1 MLAKR
6 RAFARAAHPQHPPR
20 LAAPNNRADPRKYDV
35 VVLERLELK
44 AMTAKAPGRKPVNRG
59 MGRMGH
65 GFFARMIHYKADAA
79 VEVDP
84 AHTSRRCHACGH
96 TEQANRPTRAVFKC
110 RECGHRDH
118 ADLNAALNI
127 RASGIGAARCRFRC
141 RRVETTLHL

>member
-1 MLAKR
+1 
-6 RAFARAAHPQHPPR
+6 
-20 LAAPNNRADPRKYDV
+20 
-35 VVLERLELK
+35 
-44 AMTAKAPGRKPVNRG
+44 MTAKAPGRKPVNRG
-59 MGRMGH
+59 MRRMGH

-84 AHTSRRCHACGH
+84 AHTSRRCHDCGH

-127 RASGIGAARCRFRC
+127 RASGIGAARRGAGESKRPSTFDPQ
-141 RRVETTLHL
+141 RRASEKRAETPASFYA